1 MSSPAPPTG
10 PSAPSAPTM
19 GAREWALLVVLS
31 VLWGA
36 SFYFFKVLLAE
47 LPTLTVVL
55 GRLGLAALLMNLFI
69 VLKGDSM
76 PSSPR
81 LWGAF
86 IVMGLL
92 NNVVPFILLVWSEIR
107 ISSGL
112 AAILNATT
120 PIFAVLVA
128 HFTTTNEKLNWSKG
142 IGVLCAFLGV
152 VLLIGPSILASAIGD
167 QLLADLACLLAAF
180 IFALAGI
187 YGRRFKGL
195 PALTVATGQVTAST
209 LVVLPVTLIVDRP
222 WNLPSPSFQ
231 AWQALAGI
239 AVLSTALAYVMYFRI
254 LATAGATNTL
264 LVTFLVPIS
273 AILLGVVFL
282 SEAFTTE
289 TLGGMLLIGAGLA
302 AIDGR
307 LPAALRRAILPGARA
322 PRAPD

>member
-1 MSSPAPPTG
+1 MLSPAPPTG
-10 PSAPSAPTM
+10 PSAPNM
-19 GAREWALLVVLS
+19 GAREWALLLLLS

-47 LPTLTVVL
+47 LPTLTIVL
-55 GRLGLAALLMNLFI
+55 GRLGLAALLMNLII
-69 VLKGDSM
+69 VLKGGSM

-128 HFTTTNEKLNWSKG
+128 HFTTANEKLNWSKG
-142 IGVLCAFLGV
+142 IGVLSAFLGV
-152 VLLIGPSILASAIGD
+152 VLLIGPSILASALGD
-167 QLLADLACLLAAF
+167 QLTADLACLLAAF

-195 PALTVATGQVTAST
+195 PSLTVATGQVTAST
-209 LVVLPVTLIVDRP
+209 LVLLPITLIVDRP
-222 WNLPSPSFQ
+222 WNLPNPSFH

-239 AVLSTALAYVMYFRI
+239 AVLSTAVAYVMYFRI
-254 LATAGATNTL
+254 LAAAGATNTL

-282 SEAFTTE
+282 GEAFTTE
-289 TLGGMLLIGAGLA
+289 TLAGMLLIGAGLA

-307 LPAALRRAILPGARA
+307 LPAALRRAVLPS
-322 PRAPD
+322 RAPD

>member
-1 MSSPAPPTG
+1 
-10 PSAPSAPTM
+10 M
-19 GAREWALLVVLS
+19 GAQEWALLVVLS

-36 SFYFFKVLLAE
+36 SFYFFKVLIAE
-47 LPTLTVVL
+47 LPILTIVL
-55 GRLGLAALLMNLFI
+55 GRLGLAALLMNLLM
-69 VLKGDSM
+69 VLKGNAL

-120 PIFAVLVA
+120 PIFAVIVA
-128 HFTTTNEKLNWSKG
+128 HFTTANEKLNWSKG
-142 IGVLCAFLGV
+142 IGLLCGFLGV
-152 VLLIGPSILASAIGD
+152 IVLIGPSILADVGGD
-167 QLLADLACLLAAF
+167 QLPADLVCLLAAF

-187 YGRRFKGL
+187 YGRRFKDV
-195 PALTVATGQVTAST
+195 PSLTVATGQVTAST
-209 LVVLPVTLIVDRP
+209 LVLLPITLVADQP
-222 WNLPSPSFQ
+222 WNLPNPSIH
-231 AWQALAGI
+231 AWGALAGI
-239 AVLSTALAYVMYFRI
+239 AVLSTAIAYVMYFRI
-254 LATAGATNTL
+254 LAAAGATNTL

-282 SEAFTTE
+282 NEAFTTQ
-289 TLGGMLLIGAGLA
+289 TLAGMLLIALGLA

-307 LPAALRRAILPGARA
+307 AAAALRRAAIFKAS

>member
-1 MSSPAPPTG
+1 MPP
-10 PSAPSAPTM
+10 PPPVPM
-19 GAREWALLVVLS
+19 GVREWSLLVVLS

-36 SFYFFKVLLAE
+36 SFYFFKVLVAE

-55 GRLGLAALLMNLFI
+55 GRLSVAALLMNLLI

-76 PSSPR
+76 PGSPR
-81 LWGAF
+81 LWGWF

-128 HFTTTNEKLNWSKG
+128 HFVTADEKLNWSKG
-142 IGVLCAFLGV
+142 VGVLCGFLGV
-152 VLLIGPSILASAIGD
+152 IVLIGPSMLSSVGGD
-167 QLLADLACLLAAF
+167 QLTADLACLLAAF

-187 YGRRFKGL
+187 YGLRFKGM
-195 PALTVATGQVTAST
+195 PSLTVATGQVTAST
-209 LVVLPVTLIVDRP
+209 LVLLPVTLVIDHP
-222 WNLPSPSFQ
+222 WNLPNPSIQ
-231 AWQALAGI
+231 AWASLAGI

-254 LATAGATNTL
+254 LAAAGATNTL

-282 SEAFTTE
+282 SEAFTAQ
-289 TLGGMLLIGAGLA
+289 TLCGMLLIAAGLA

-307 LPAALRRAILPGARA
+307 LPAALRGRRR
-322 PRAPD
+322 PRPRPD

>member
-1 MSSPAPPTG
+1 MSSPA
-10 PSAPSAPTM
+10 APDFPAVPTM

-36 SFYFFKVLLAE
+36 SFYFFKVLVAE

-55 GRLGLAALLMNLFI
+55 GRLGLAALLMNLVV

-128 HFTTTNEKLNWSKG
+128 HFTTANEKLNWSKG
-142 IGVLCAFLGV
+142 IGVLCGFLGV
-152 VLLIGPSILASAIGD
+152 VVLIGPSILANVRGD
-167 QLLADLACLLAAF
+167 QLPADLACLLAAF

-187 YGRRFKGL
+187 YGRRFKGM
-195 PALTVATGQVTAST
+195 PSLTAATGQVTAST
-209 LVVLPVTLIVDRP
+209 LVLLPITLIVDRP
-222 WNLPSPSFQ
+222 WNLPNPSFQ

-239 AVLSTALAYVMYFRI
+239 AVLSTAVAYVMYFRI
-254 LATAGATNTL
+254 LAAAGATNTL

-282 SEAFTTE
+282 SEAFTAE

-307 LPAALRRAILPGARA
+307 LPAALRRAVLPS
-322 PRAPD
+322 RAPD

>member
-1 MSSPAPPTG
+1 
-10 PSAPSAPTM
+10 M
-19 GAREWALLVVLS
+19 GAREWALLLLLS

-47 LPTLTVVL
+47 LPTLTIVL
-55 GRLGLAALLMNLFI
+55 GRLGLAALLMNLII

-128 HFTTTNEKLNWSKG
+128 HFTTANEKLNWSKG
-142 IGVLCAFLGV
+142 IGVLSAFLGV
-152 VLLIGPSILASAIGD
+152 VLLIGPSILASALGD
-167 QLLADLACLLAAF
+167 QLTADLACLLAAF

-195 PALTVATGQVTAST
+195 PSLTVATGQVTAST
-209 LVVLPVTLIVDRP
+209 LVLLPITLFVDRP
-222 WNLPSPSFQ
+222 WNLPNPSFQ

-239 AVLSTALAYVMYFRI
+239 AVLSTAVAYVMYFRI
-254 LATAGATNTL
+254 LAAAGATNTL

-282 SEAFTTE
+282 GEAFTRE

-307 LPAALRRAILPGARA
+307 LPAALRRAVFPS
-322 PRAPD
+322 RAPD

>member
-1 MSSPAPPTG
+1 MSSPTAPDFP
-10 PSAPSAPTM
+10 AVPTM

-36 SFYFFKVLLAE
+36 SFYFFKVLVAE

-55 GRLGLAALLMNLFI
+55 GRLGVAALLMNLVV

-92 NNVVPFILLVWSEIR
+92 NNVMPFILLVWSEIR

-128 HFTTTNEKLNWSKG
+128 HFTTANEKLNWSKG
-142 IGVLCAFLGV
+142 IGVLCGFLGV
-152 VLLIGPSILASAIGD
+152 VVLIGPSILANVRGE
-167 QLLADLACLLAAF
+167 QLPADLACLFAAF

-195 PALTVATGQVTAST
+195 PSLTVATGQVTAST
-209 LVVLPVTLIVDRP
+209 LVLLPITLIADRP
-222 WNLPSPSFQ
+222 WNLPNPSFQ
-231 AWQALAGI
+231 AWEALAGI
-239 AVLSTALAYVMYFRI
+239 AVLSTAVAYVMYFRI
-254 LATAGATNTL
+254 LAAAGATNTL

-307 LPAALRRAILPGARA
+307 LPTALRRAVLAT
-322 PRAPD
+322 RAPD